1 MVIEVYNRTL
11 SFFKT
16 YFSILFPHTFRLT
29 ECLNGHIATGFL
41 TENVHA
47 KGTVKKN
54 LLVTS
59 EIAAAQCIRLPNVTP
74 DNCRII

>member
-16 YFSILFPHTFRLT
+16 YFSILFPPTCRFT
-29 ECLNGHIATGFL
+29 EYLNGHIAAGFPA
-41 TENVHA
+41 ENVQA

-54 LLVTS
+54 LLVAG
-59 EIAAAQCIRLPNVTP
+59 EIAAAQCIRLPTVTP
-74 DNCRII
+74 VNCRII